1 MRFTRVAVAHRLWSS
16 RHSGIQESSVHKA
29 DASAG
34 LQHMQNYEE
43 VGSSV
48 SEGIDLPVR
57 MTEHAKRVGFL
68 LPSPNL

>member
-1 MRFTRVAVAHRLWSS
+1 MKFTRVAVAHRLWSADIWDPGVVS
-16 RHSGIQESSVHKA
+16 PQA

-34 LQHMQNYEE
+34 LQHMQSHEE

-48 SEGIDLPVR
+48 SVGIDLPVR

-68 LPSPNL
+68 LPTPNL